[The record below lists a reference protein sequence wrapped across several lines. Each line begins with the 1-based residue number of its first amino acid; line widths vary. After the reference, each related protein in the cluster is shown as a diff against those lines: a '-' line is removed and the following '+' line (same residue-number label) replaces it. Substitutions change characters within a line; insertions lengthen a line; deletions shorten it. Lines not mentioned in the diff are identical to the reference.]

1 MSAFAA
7 LTANMMELGFW
18 MNFAIKDFICNS
30 ISSGCS
36 PTGTLVRPE
45 KKIIIEKSFVS
56 CLGDMTIRKFVVITN
71 SRLIRK
77 IHIKQV

>member
-18 MNFAIKDFICNS
+18 MNFAIKDLICDS

-45 KKIIIEKSFVS
+45 KNEIIIGLE
-56 CLGDMTIRKFVVITN
+56 N
-71 SRLIRK
+71 YQRLKEIGNNFGSLFGR
-77 IHIKQV
+77 